1 MHNGSR
7 KVASPAAMLLHSVQG
22 ANGREEARDAKARKE
37 EGDQAC

>member
-7 KVASPAAMLLHSVQG
+7 QVAPPAAMLLHSLQG
-22 ANGREEARDAKARKE
+22 VNGREEARDAEARKE